1 MRVALKVSPTG
12 FYARLLLVPAF
23 SVAAVAVSAQ
33 RISPAS
39 PPATVLSVPPNFV
52 VDRIDPVGA
61 GMSSER
67 LARIAPRMKEFVDAG
82 KSAGIVTL
90 VARHGHVASA
100 EAVGYQDLAT
110 KTPMTRDTIFRVMSV
125 SKPITAA
132 GVMVLVDEGRLS
144 LLDPAE
150 KFIPEFRGVR
160 VNPCG
165 GRNGFEC
172 QTVPASRPLT
182 VFDLMTHTSG
192 LGEAGRGTGP
202 APATR
207 AQLMSSTAPRMT
219 LLFQPGTAWSYTN
232 FGIGVLGRIIE
243 VASGRSFDDF
253 MAERLFAP
261 LGMRDTSLDVQPGK
275 ASRVATVYTTDNDRL
290 VPLDPS
296 QIRSGGISSPD
307 SGVLSTAGDL
317 AKFLQMLLNKGT
329 LNGRRVLSGAAV
341 DAMTTSHTG
350 TMPAG
355 YTPGNGQGFGF
366 EVVREPFGTFRYA
379 SIGTF
384 EKAGFYRT
392 YIWADPAKD
401 LLGVILMQRN
411 TGGYQA
417 DLADEVNVFMA
428 MAAAA
433 IED

>member
-1 MRVALKVSPTG
+1 MFMVRKGFMSP
-12 FYARLLLVPAF
+12 FQSCWLVVL
-23 SVAAVAVSAQ
+23 SLVLSGGAVSAQ
-33 RISPAS
+33 TGAPA
-39 PPATVLSVPPNFV
+39 PRTAAPVAAPGFV
-52 VDRIDPVGA
+52 VDRTDPNAA
-61 GMSSER
+61 GMSVER

-90 VARHGHVASA
+90 VARHGHIASV
-100 EAVGYQDLAT
+100 EAVGYQDLAK
-110 KTPMTRDTIFRVMSV
+110 KTPMTRDTIFRIMSV

-132 GVMVLVDEGRLS
+132 GVMALVDEGRLS

-150 KFIPEFRGVR
+150 TFIPEFRGIR

-165 GRNGFEC
+165 TRNGFDC
-172 QTVPASRPLT
+172 QLVPAARPFT
-182 VFDLMTHTSG
+182 VLDLLTHTSG
-192 LGEAGRGTGP
+192 LGEAGRGAGP

-207 AQLMSSTAPRMT
+207 AQLIASSAQRMN
-219 LLFQPGTAWSYTN
+219 LIFQPGAAWSYTN

-243 VASGRSFDDF
+243 VASGQPFDDF
-253 MAERLFAP
+253 MQARIFGP
-261 LGMRDTSLDVQPGK
+261 LGMADSSFDVQPEK
-275 ASRVATVYTTDNDRL
+275 AGRVATVYTTENGRL

-317 AKFLQMLLNKGT
+317 AKFLQMMLNKGT
-329 LNGRRVLSGAAV
+329 LNGRQVLSRAAV
-341 DAMTTSHTG
+341 ETMTTSHTG
-350 TMPAG
+350 TMAAG

-366 EVVREPFGTFRYA
+366 EVVREPLGMFRYA

-433 IED
+433 IDK

>member
-1 MRVALKVSPTG
+1 MSMVRIGLMRPWLSSCGVVLSLMLAGS
-12 FYARLLLVPAF
+12 
-23 SVAAVAVSAQ
+23 AVSAQ
-33 RISPAS
+33 RGA
-39 PPATVLSVPPNFV
+39 ATPQGPLSVEEAGFEV
-52 VDRIDPVGA
+52 GRIDPKAA
-61 GMSSER
+61 GMSPER

-90 VARHGHVASA
+90 VARHGHVASL
-100 EAVGYQDLAT
+100 EAVGYQDLAK

-144 LLDPAE
+144 LLEPAE
-150 KFIPEFRGVR
+150 RFVPEFKGIR

-165 GRNGFEC
+165 TRNGFDC
-172 QTVPASRPLT
+172 QLVPAARPFT
-182 VFDLMTHTSG
+182 VLDLLTHTSG

-207 AQLMSSTAPRMT
+207 AQLIASSAQR
-219 LLFQPGTAWSYTN
+219 LNLIFQPGSAWSYTN

-243 VASGRSFDDF
+243 VASGRDFDDF
-253 MAERLFAP
+253 MAARLFEP
-261 LGMRDTSLDVQPGK
+261 LGMADTSFDVVPGK
-275 ASRVATVYTTDNDRL
+275 ASRVATVYTTENDRL

-296 QIRSGGISSPD
+296 QIRAGGISSPD

-317 AKFLQMLLNKGT
+317 AKFLQMMLNKGT
-329 LNGRRVLSGAAV
+329 LNGRRVLSRAAV
-341 DAMTTSHTG
+341 ETMTTSHTG
-350 TMPAG
+350 TMTAG

-366 EVVREPFGTFRYA
+366 EVVREPLGMFRYA

-401 LLGVILMQRN
+401 MLGVILMQRN

-433 IED
+433 IER